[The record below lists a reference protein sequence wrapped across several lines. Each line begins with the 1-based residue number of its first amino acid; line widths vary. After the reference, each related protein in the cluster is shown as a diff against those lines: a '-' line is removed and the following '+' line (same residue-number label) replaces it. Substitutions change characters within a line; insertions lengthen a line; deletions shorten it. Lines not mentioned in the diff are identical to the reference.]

1 MHAFDFHWVTSAEG
15 WIALG
20 TLTVLEI
27 VLGIDNVIFISILVQ
42 RLPDD
47 QRDRARVIGL
57 GLAMGMRILLLLT
70 ISWIAG
76 LTAPVLTIA
85 GNELSWR
92 DLILISGGLFLVW
105 KATTEIGESLEGEP
119 AHHVDR
125 AAGSASLQSVLVQ
138 IVLLD
143 IVFSLDSV
151 LTAVGMVDEVAIMI
165 AVVVIAV
172 GVMLFASG
180 PLARFVHAHPTVKM
194 LALAFLLLI
203 GVTLIADGFGFHID
217 KAYIYAAMGFSVF
230 VEALNLRARRRRQAP
245 VELRPTFVKD
255 EAEPDAAG

>member
-1 MHAFDFHWVTSAEG
+1 MELLTNPET
-15 WIALG
+15 WIALL

-47 QRDRARVIGL
+47 QRDRARVVGL

-76 LTAPVLTIA
+76 LTAPVVTIA

-105 KATTEIGESLEGEP
+105 KATTEIGKSLEGEP

-125 AAGSASLQSVLVQ
+125 AAGSASLRSVLVQ

-165 AVVVIAV
+165 AAVVIAV